1 MNEFSSMSESEIS
14 NWFFWLKVA
23 MGLTAIFLI
32 WLFYYII
39 EKIGMK

>member
-1 MNEFSSMSESEIS
+1 MMSEAEIS
-14 NWFFWLKVA
+14 QWFFWLKVG

-39 EKIGMK
+39 EKMGIK

>member
-1 MNEFSSMSESEIS
+1 MSEADIS

-23 MGLTAIFLI
+23 MGVTAILLI
-32 WLFYYII
+32 LLFYYIV